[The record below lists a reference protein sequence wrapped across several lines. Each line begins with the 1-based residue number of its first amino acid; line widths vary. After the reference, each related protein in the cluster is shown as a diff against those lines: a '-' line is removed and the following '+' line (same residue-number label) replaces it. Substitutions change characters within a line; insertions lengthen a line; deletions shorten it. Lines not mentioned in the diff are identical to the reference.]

1 MKLKEL
7 LTLFVLLT
15 IVGKTYGDE
24 ISVDPVSIKAGKNQ
38 NVFVKLNLADEVYS
52 ALQFDIVLPNGTT
65 LKSSNNKY
73 GVLQNDHSTYDEWS
87 ETWTHTMSSSLF
99 ASNETSTTYRF
110 VIYDSDNAKL
120 KLGDGNIVRITIVA
134 DVEANGE
141 LEASVKNIIL
151 ASTGGA
157 GGASDVGKVTL
168 EDTQFTI
175 KVQGLPIVT
184 ADNKEREYGDSNPEF
199 TYTVSEGEFTGL
211 ELTTE
216 ATISSPVGTYYIVV
230 PASSTSEYVAKNGTL
245 TIKKAPLSIG
255 IGTITINQ
263 GEPLPSLSDLIYSG
277 FKNNETSEVLTTQPT
292 LTFDPAI
299 TPTGTPEP
307 GTYTIIVSGAE
318 TENYDI
324 TYANGTLT
332 IESNE
337 YTDDFGN
344 TIEYTGEGAILVEVS
359 EGEIDD
365 NGNLVLNTNVDNLT
379 GIADDALNNLEKD
392 AIKSVNLE
400 NLNVTINRASREE
413 GLFAGFPE
421 STLIYLPEN
430 CSADDGQK
438 NFVIDGNCEELFVSE
453 DKDFNAPRQFNVHKV
468 EFDREFVSG
477 VTATVYLPFTIPC
490 ELATS
495 LGTFHSFKDI
505 NAEGQA
511 AFNAAETGDIEAY
524 TPYIFIPSTTQ
535 ISITDNGYGITV
547 NVAGATE
554 GTNGELVG
562 TTEAITWTTSPEN
575 TYGFAGAAQDGAQ
588 VGDFVKVGVGAS
600 IKPYR
605 AYLVIGDATA
615 AARSYPVIVEDGHAT
630 GIQAISKEVLTSND
644 QWHNI
649 NGQKLSNVPTT
660 KGFYI
665 KNGQKT
671 IIK

>member
-120 KLGDGNIVRITIVA
+120 KSGDGNIVRITIVA

-175 KVQGLPIVT
+175 TVQGLPIVT

-216 ATISSPVGTYYIVV
+216 ATISSPVGTYDIVV